1 MSKVMLAQG
10 IGIAVYT
17 LELALL
23 LWVSQSRYKKKY
35 YVPSKMLCSVTF
47 VVLAIVFAL
56 VSHHMEYF
64 FGLFPA
70 LCFCLLGDLF
80 MGLYQVGRQ
89 KRNLTLGILAFMI
102 GHLCLLVMLFYQ
114 SRNMIWWDVL
124 VPVIAVIMLVIM
136 RKVASMRYGK
146 VWPLAICYCIM
157 LALMLSKSTQLMV
170 QKPGIASAW
179 IGIGGIL
186 FFISDFTINFIYF
199 YKIKKSIWKRWV
211 HAINLATYFLAILAF
226 DLSILYGA
234 M

>member
-64 FGLFPA
+64 FGFFPA

-89 KRNLTLGILAFMI
+89 KRKSDVGNFG
-102 GHLCLLVMLFYQ
+102 FYDW
-114 SRNMIWWDVL
+114 SFVPAGDV
-124 VPVIAVIMLVIM
+124 V
-136 RKVASMRYGK
+136 
-146 VWPLAICYCIM
+146 
-157 LALMLSKSTQLMV
+157 LSKQKYDMV
-170 QKPGIASAW
+170 ECFGAGDSCYHAGDYEKSG
-179 IGIGGIL
+179 
-186 FFISDFTINFIYF
+186 F
-199 YKIKKSIWKRWV
+199 YEIWKSLAV
-211 HAINLATYFLAILAF
+211 GNLLLYYAGIDVVQEHPAYGSKTGDCFRLDWHWR
-226 DLSILYGA
+226 DLVFYL
-234 M
+234 